1 VKPLGLFG
9 GTFDPIHFGHLRTA
23 FELVD
28 VLDLER
34 VAFIPAGDP
43 PHRAAPAAGA
53 ALRLAMVE
61 AAVGDE
67 PRFFVDDREV
77 RRAGRS
83 YTVLTL
89 EELRR
94 ERGEQPL
101 VLIIGMDAF
110 AGLPTWHRWGE
121 LLSLAHI
128 VVAHRPGATLPVAG
142 ELAAWLGQHVTDDPA
157 ALGRSPAGGVFVHAG
172 TQLDIASTEVRDV
185 LRSGEDPRY
194 LMPEAVRRMI
204 LSTGVYARQRE
215 DEG

>member
-28 VLDLER
+28 VLGLER

-43 PHRAAPAAGA
+43 PHRAPPAANA

-67 PRFFVDDREV
+67 ARFCVDDREI

-94 ERGEQPL
+94 ERGPQPL
-101 VLIIGMDAF
+101 VLIVGMDAF

-128 VVAHRPGATLPVAG
+128 VVAHRPGAVLPVAG
-142 ELAAWLGQHVTDDPA
+142 ELVPWLARHGTRDPA
-157 ALGRSPAGGVFVHAG
+157 DLGRAPAGRVFVHAG
-172 TQLDIASTEVRDV
+172 TQLDIASTEVREV
-185 LRSGEDPRY
+185 LNSGGDPRY

-204 LSTGVYARQRE
+204 LDTGVYARPRE